1 MYCITYSTRIM
12 SNVTVGEKILAYRN
26 LRSPPPL
33 PPETKVSV
41 FGRTSAN
48 IPFGRF
54 ITAPVSVLWR
64 SILKFS
70 PHLADYSSKNQ
81 FPRKSSR
88 TRECR
93 GHVIFLHEYM
103 VEETNPVFFFFSFF
117 FFFRSTGSAAQKKE
131 FEKRIFRKEEEEEIF
146 AIRVR
151 KIILASAWSSL
162 GTKRSSV
169 ISERIGNDLRVC
181 KSFPGGGFL
190 RWTGNEPCDRMWTER
205 ERK

>member
-64 SILKFS
+64 PILKFS

-117 FFFRSTGSAAQKKE
+117 FFFFSIN
-131 FEKRIFRKEEEEEIF
+131 RI
-146 AIRVR
+146 
-151 KIILASAWSSL
+151 
-162 GTKRSSV
+162 GCTK
-169 ISERIGNDLRVC
+169 ERIREENFPKGGRGGNFCDTRKKNHFGLRVIQPRD
-181 KSFPGGGFL
+181 KKIERHF
-190 RWTGNEPCDRMWTER
+190 RTDR
-205 ERK
+205 ERFTSV

>member
-64 SILKFS
+64 PILKFS

-103 VEETNPVFFFFSFF
+103 VEETNPVFFLLFF
-117 FFFRSTGSAAQKKE
+117 FPLLRSTGSAAQKKE
-131 FEKRIFRKEEEEEIF
+131 FEKEF
-146 AIRVR
+146 
-151 KIILASAWSSL
+151 
-162 GTKRSSV
+162 
-169 ISERIGNDLRVC
+169 SERR
-181 KSFPGGGFL
+181 KRRKFL
-190 RWTGNEPCDRMWTER
+190 RYA
-205 ERK
+205 

>member
-1 MYCITYSTRIM
+1 M

-33 PPETKVSV
+33 PPSTKVSV

-64 SILKFS
+64 PILKFS

-103 VEETNPVFFFFSFF
+103 VEETNPVFFLLFF
-117 FFFRSTGSAAQKKE
+117 FHYFDQPDRLHKRKNSRRNFPKGGRGGNFCDTRKKNH
-131 FEKRIFRKEEEEEIF
+131 F
-146 AIRVR
+146 
-151 KIILASAWSSL
+151 
-162 GTKRSSV
+162 G
-169 ISERIGNDLRVC
+169 LRVIQPRD
-181 KSFPGGGFL
+181 KKIERHF
-190 RWTGNEPCDRMWTER
+190 RTDR
-205 ERK
+205 ERFTSV